1 MNEVL
6 FLKKLFFV
14 LLCTFLL
21 VGCSKTVNEAKEVQE
36 EQHNHEKPS
45 FMKGDIREKTDSIA
59 TLPNF
64 LSNHSES
71 IVTIYQAAAN
81 YEHVLE
87 YIPCYCGCGTSVGHR
102 NSYECFVHE
111 NNEDGSIVW
120 DDHGTRCGVCLET
133 AALSIN
139 EYNNG
144 TPLLEIREM
153 IDNMYK
159 EGFAKPTNTP
169 MPPAN

>member
-1 MNEVL
+1 MKKIL
-6 FLKKLFFV
+6 FIFV
-14 LLCTFLL
+14 SVFLL
-21 VGCSKTVNEAKEVQE
+21 IGCSNTNNEAINDTAD
-36 EQHNHEKPS
+36 QHNHEKPS
-45 FMKGDIREKTDSIA
+45 FMQGDIREKTDSLA

-64 LSNHSES
+64 LTNQSES

-111 NNEDGSIVW
+111 NIEDGSVVW

-133 AALSIN
+133 AALSVSEFN
-139 EYNNG
+139 KG

-153 IDNMYK
+153 IDTMYK
-159 EGFAKPTNTP
+159 EGYAKPTNTP
-169 MPPAN
+169 MPPSN